1 MKNYKIAIEQL
12 SKMYVIYEKIEG
24 FESEKTAKICM
35 ELGQIYEL
43 SDNFPDA
50 IEYYKNSY
58 TIWEKVVKDD
68 EYEVLFTLATKLAE
82 LYEKSEAYNNS
93 YEILKSVIICSQYLD

>member
-1 MKNYKIAIEQL
+1 MKNYKIAVEQL
-12 SKMYVIYEKIEG
+12 TKMYVIYEKIEG

-43 SDNFPDA
+43 AENFQEA

-58 TIWEKVVKDD
+58 SIWEKVVKDD

-82 LYEKSEAYNNS
+82 LHEKSEAYNLA
-93 YEILKSVIICSQYLD
+93 YEILKSVKY

>member
-1 MKNYKIAIEQL
+1 MKNYKIAIDQL
-12 SKMYVIYEKIEG
+12 TKMYTIYEKVEG

-43 SDNFPDA
+43 SENFNDA

-82 LYEKSEAYNNS
+82 IYEKSESYQFA
-93 YEILKSVIICSQYLD
+93 YEILKSVIDKI

>member
-1 MKNYKIAIEQL
+1 MKNYKVAIDQL
-12 SKMYVIYEKIEG
+12 TKMYAIYEKVDG

-43 SDNFPDA
+43 SEAFSEA
-50 IEYYKNSY
+50 IEYYNNSL

-68 EYEVLFTLATKLAE
+68 DYEVLFTLATKLAE
-82 LYEKSEAYNNS
+82 LHEKNS
-93 YEILKSVIICSQYLD
+93 NFHLAYEILKSVCFICLI